1 MIFFKVHFKTI
12 SLSFL
17 FTVYVQQ
24 NMSLGERTDFNYEVI
39 TCVPSDQETATTIFI
54 KLLAT
59 MHKSK
64 QVLQNLGPNL
74 VTML

>member
-1 MIFFKVHFKTI
+1 MNFFKVHFKTI

-17 FTVYVQQ
+17 LTVYVQQ
-24 NMSLGERTDFNYEVI
+24 NMSLGERTGFDYEVI
-39 TCVPSDQETATTIFI
+39 PFVPSDQKTAIAIFI

-59 MHKSK
+59 MHKSE
-64 QVLQNLGPNL
+64 QVLQDLGPNL